1 MGEDQALRNALG
13 VAQRQLVEAEAEL
26 REAQERVN
34 NLRSVVY
41 GLKQIFE
48 PGDVGR
54 SFELRPAVEE
64 SRAMPVRG
72 AQGVRGR
79 REPSPSVRRAVQIL
93 AEAQR
98 PMRMPEITEEWERRG
113 WVDTTWR
120 TPKSAINMIYQRA
133 HKAGLVDRMPDRSWV
148 LRSSAA
154 RASEGDRGTG
164 EGVED

>member
-1 MGEDQALRNALG
+1 MGENQALRDALG

-26 REAQERVN
+26 REVRERVN

-48 PGDVGR
+48 PGDAGR

-64 SRAMPVRG
+64 SRAMSVRRT
-72 AQGVRGR
+72 QGVRSRG
-79 REPSPSVRRAVQIL
+79 EPSPSVRRAVQIL

-98 PMRMPEITEEWERRG
+98 PMRMPEITEEWKSRG
-113 WVDTTWR
+113 WVDPTWR

-133 HKAGLVDRMPDRSWV
+133 HKAGLVARTPDRSWV
-148 LRSSAA
+148 LRSSVSEAP
-154 RASEGDRGTG
+154 EGDHVTG